1 LYLLEEKVSVG
12 PKKALF
18 DDDTFVMKRTLKPL
32 HEVYT
37 NIYIPYKS
45 YNNQC
50 ISIYFQINNFQFSSS
65 KSKSHDK
72 LYTENTFDIPKSTY
86 MDMFN
91 NHNKIPL
98 SPPSRTKLLESSM
111 GKSRQKP
118 CEPVLQSKELFNT
131 LIDSPCTKYEKVQ
144 FNNALSSASK
154 YLLNRHLESVQQN
167 ADIFNVSTPDVN
179 LCPVNENHFN
189 KFTTPSLLDLSIT
202 PKPDICK
209 SHSQTQTSNLPSII
223 EVTKNKKN
231 DEICQNQTS
240 NVPLSVEEQ
249 IEGLK
254 NKDID
259 DIRQTQISNLSLLV
273 EDIEELK
280 KKEIDDIRQTKSQC
294 CDLMKTRF
302 KEIELE
308 IEKHFGIM
316 ENKVNENYDKLIKK
330 IQDGNN
336 DSVESQTSI
345 VTTETVKEKNY
356 TRMTG
361 AFGIFNNLN
370 KDCSFLKTPKTK
382 GKTREEMLNR
392 GVLTPCTMSFVLQEQ
407 LMHLNSSS

>member
-1 LYLLEEKVSVG
+1 MSIG

-32 HEVYT
+32 HEVYA
-37 NIYIPYKS
+37 NIYLLYKIS
-45 YNNQC
+45 NNQC

-86 MDMFN
+86 MEMFN

-98 SPPSRTKLLESSM
+98 SPPSRIKLLESTM

-167 ADIFNVSTPDVN
+167 ADIFNASIPDVN
-179 LCPVNENHFN
+179 FSPVNENQFN
-189 KFTTPSLLDLSIT
+189 KFKTPSLIDLSIT
-202 PKPDICK
+202 PTPDIGQSQSQTQISNLPLSVGVTKNKRIDDIC
-209 SHSQTQTSNLPSII
+209 QTQTSNM
-223 EVTKNKKN
+223 
-231 DEICQNQTS
+231 
-240 NVPLSVEEQ
+240 PLLTEEVEE
-249 IEGLK
+249 LK

-259 DIRQTQISNLSLLV
+259 DIRQTQTPNVSLLI

-280 KKEIDDIRQTKSQC
+280 KKEVDDIRQTKSQC
-294 CDLMKTRF
+294 CNLMKTRF

-308 IEKHFGIM
+308 IEKLFGIM

-330 IQDGNN
+330 VQDGNN
-336 DSVESQTSI
+336 DSVESQTSNI
-345 VTTETVKEKNY
+345 TTETVKEKNY

>member
-1 LYLLEEKVSVG
+1 MNKERRVGRRSVVQNLVKLTPEFDNEDKVSIG

-32 HEVYT
+32 HE
-37 NIYIPYKS
+37 
-45 YNNQC
+45 
-50 ISIYFQINNFQFSSS
+50 INNFQFSSS

-98 SPPSRTKLLESSM
+98 SPPSKSKLLESSM
-111 GKSRQKP
+111 GKSRQQP

-131 LIDSPCTKYEKVQ
+131 LIDSPCTQYEKVQ

-154 YLLNRHLESVQQN
+154 YLLNRHLESVQKN
-167 ADIFNVSTPDVN
+167 TDIFNVSIPDVN
-179 LCPVNENHFN
+179 LSPVTENNFN
-189 KFTTPSLLDLSIT
+189 QFITPSLIDLSIT
-202 PKPDICK
+202 PKPDLCQ
-209 SHSQTQTSNLPSII
+209 SHSQTQKPNLPLLD
-223 EVTKNKKN
+223 EVMQNKEFDN
-231 DEICQNQTS
+231 ICETQSS
-240 NVPLSVEEQ
+240 NMSLSVEK

-254 NKDID
+254 NKNID

-280 KKEIDDIRQTKSQC
+280 KKEIDDIRQTKLQC
-294 CDLMKTRF
+294 CNLMKTRF

-308 IEKHFGIM
+308 IEKHFGII
-316 ENKVNENYDKLIKK
+316 ENKVNENYDKLVKK

-336 DSVESQTSI
+336 ESVESQTSN
-345 VTTETVKEKNY
+345 VNVETVKKKNY

-361 AFGIFNNLN
+361 AYGIFNNLN

-382 GKTREEMLNR
+382 GKTREEMLNK

>member
-1 LYLLEEKVSVG
+1 
-12 PKKALF
+12 
-18 DDDTFVMKRTLKPL
+18 
-32 HEVYT
+32 
-37 NIYIPYKS
+37 
-45 YNNQC
+45 
-50 ISIYFQINNFQFSSS
+50 
-65 KSKSHDK
+65 
-72 LYTENTFDIPKSTY
+72 

-91 NHNKIPL
+91 DHNKIPL
-98 SPPSRTKLLESSM
+98 SPPSRIKLLESSK
-111 GKSRQKP
+111 GNTRQKP

-167 ADIFNVSTPDVN
+167 ADIFNVSIPDVN
-179 LCPVNENHFN
+179 LCPVNENNFN
-189 KFTTPSLLDLSIT
+189 KFITPSLIDLSIT
-202 PKPDICK
+202 PKPDICQ
-209 SHSQTQTSNLPSII
+209 SHNQTQTSNLPLLV
-223 EVTKNKKN
+223 EVTKDKKN
-231 DEICQNQTS
+231 DDICQTQTL
-240 NVPLSVEEQ
+240 NTPLLVEE
-249 IEGLK
+249 IEELK
-254 NKDID
+254 NKNIEDIC
-259 DIRQTQISNLSLLV
+259 QTQTSNLSLLV

-316 ENKVNENYDKLIKK
+316 ENKLNENYDKLIKK

-336 DSVESQTSI
+336 DCSVESQTSN

-382 GKTREEMLNR
+382 GKTREEMLNK

>member
-1 LYLLEEKVSVG
+1 MHIFTYSS
-12 PKKALF
+12 
-18 DDDTFVMKRTLKPL
+18 
-32 HEVYT
+32 
-37 NIYIPYKS
+37 YKS
-45 YNNQC
+45 NNNQC
-50 ISIYFQINNFQFSSS
+50 ILIYFQINNFQFSSS

-72 LYTENTFDIPKSTY
+72 LYTENTYDIPKSTY
-86 MDMFN
+86 MDIFN

-98 SPPSRTKLLESSM
+98 SPPSRIKLLESSM

-118 CEPVLQSKELFNT
+118 CEPVLQSKELFNS
-131 LIDSPCTKYEKVQ
+131 LIDSPCSHFEKLQ

-167 ADIFNVSTPDVN
+167 ADMFNVSNPDMD
-179 LCPVNENHFN
+179 LAHVNENNFN
-189 KFTTPSLLDLSIT
+189 KFITPSLIDLSI
-202 PKPDICK
+202 PLKPEPDICK
-209 SHSQTQTSNLPSII
+209 SDNQTKMSNLPLLD
-223 EVTKNKKN
+223 EVSKNKKI
-231 DEICQNQTS
+231 DGICQTQKS
-240 NVPLSVEEQ
+240 NMPLLVEE
-249 IEGLK
+249 IEGSK
-254 NKDID
+254 NEDID
-259 DIRQTQISNLSLLV
+259 DIRQTSNLSLLV

-280 KKEIDDIRQTKSQC
+280 KNEVDEIRQTKSLC
-294 CDLMKTRF
+294 CNLIKTRL

-336 DSVESQTSI
+336 DTVESQTSNI
-345 VTTETVKEKNY
+345 TTETVKEKNY

-370 KDCSFLKTPKTK
+370 TDCSFLKTPKTK
-382 GKTREEMLNR
+382 GKTREEMLSK

>member
-1 LYLLEEKVSVG
+1 MNKERRVGRRSVVQNLVKLTPEFDNEEKVSIG

-32 HEVYT
+32 HE
-37 NIYIPYKS
+37 
-45 YNNQC
+45 
-50 ISIYFQINNFQFSSS
+50 INNFQFSSS

-98 SPPSRTKLLESSM
+98 SPPSRIKLLESSM

-179 LCPVNENHFN
+179 LCPVSENHFN
-189 KFTTPSLLDLSIT
+189 KFTTPSLIDLSIT
-202 PKPDICK
+202 PKPDICQT
-209 SHSQTQTSNLPSII
+209 HSQSQTSNLPLLV
-223 EVTKNKKN
+223 EVTKNN
-231 DEICQNQTS
+231 DDIYQNQTS
-240 NVPLSVEEQ
+240 NMPLLVEE
-249 IEGLK
+249 IEGFK

-330 IQDGNN
+330 FQDGNN

-382 GKTREEMLNR
+382 GKTREEMLNK

>member
-1 LYLLEEKVSVG
+1 LYSLEEKVSVG

-37 NIYIPYKS
+37 NIYIQHKNK
-45 YNNQC
+45 NNKY
-50 ISIYFQINNFQFSSS
+50 ISIYFQINNFQFTSS

-98 SPPSRTKLLESSM
+98 SPPSRIKLLESSM

-118 CEPVLQSKELFNT
+118 YEPVLQSKELFNT

-154 YLLNRHLESVQQN
+154 YLLNRHLESVQKN
-167 ADIFNVSTPDVN
+167 ADIFNVSIPDVN
-179 LCPVNENHFN
+179 LTSVYENNSN
-189 KFTTPSLLDLSIT
+189 KLITPSLIDLSVT
-202 PKPDICK
+202 LKPDICQ
-209 SHSQTQTSNLPSII
+209 SLSQSQTSNLPLLD
-223 EVTKNKKN
+223 EVMKNEEVDDTCKT
-231 DEICQNQTS
+231 QTS
-240 NVPLSVEEQ
+240 NMPLLVEE
-249 IEGLK
+249 IEELK
-254 NKDID
+254 NKEID
-259 DIRQTQISNLSLLV
+259 DIRQTQTLNLSLLV

-280 KKEIDDIRQTKSQC
+280 KKEIDDIRQTKLQC
-294 CDLMKTRF
+294 CNLMKTRF

-316 ENKVNENYDKLIKK
+316 ENKVNENYDKLLKK
-330 IQDGNN
+330 VQDGNN
-336 DSVESQTSI
+336 DSESQTSNI
-345 VTTETVKEKNY
+345 TAETVKEKNY

-361 AFGIFNNLN
+361 AYGIFNNLN

-382 GKTREEMLNR
+382 GKTREEMLNK

>member
-1 LYLLEEKVSVG
+1 MYLLEEKISIG

-32 HEVYT
+32 HEVYIT
-37 NIYIPYKS
+37 IYIQYK
-45 YNNQC
+45 NNINQY

-98 SPPSRTKLLESSM
+98 SPPSRIKLLESSM

-167 ADIFNVSTPDVN
+167 ADIFNVSIPDVN
-179 LCPVNENHFN
+179 ECPVNENNFN
-189 KFTTPSLLDLSIT
+189 KCITPSLIDQSIT
-202 PKPDICK
+202 PKPDICQ
-209 SHSQTQTSNLPSII
+209 SHSQAQTSN
-223 EVTKNKKN
+223 K
-231 DEICQNQTS
+231 
-240 NVPLSVEEQ
+240 PLLVEE
-249 IEGLK
+249 IEGSK

-259 DIRQTQISNLSLLV
+259 DICQIQISNLSLLV

-330 IQDGNN
+330 IQNGNN

-382 GKTREEMLNR
+382 GKTREEMLNK

>member
-1 LYLLEEKVSVG
+1 MNKERRVGRRSVVQNLVKLTPEYDNEEKVSVG

-32 HEVYT
+32 HE
-37 NIYIPYKS
+37 
-45 YNNQC
+45 
-50 ISIYFQINNFQFSSS
+50 INNFQFTSS

-72 LYTENTFDIPKSTY
+72 LFTENTFDIPKSTY
-86 MDMFN
+86 MDMFS

-98 SPPSRTKLLESSM
+98 SPPSRMKLLESSM

-167 ADIFNVSTPDVN
+167 SDIFNVSTPDVN

-189 KFTTPSLLDLSIT
+189 KFTAPSLIDLSIT
-202 PKPDICK
+202 PKPDICQ
-209 SHSQTQTSNLPSII
+209 SHNQTQTSNLPLLV

-231 DEICQNQTS
+231 DDICQNQTS
-240 NVPLSVEEQ
+240 NMPILVEE

-259 DIRQTQISNLSLLV
+259 DIRPTQISNLSLLV

-382 GKTREEMLNR
+382 GKTREEMLNK

>member
-1 LYLLEEKVSVG
+1 MNKERRVGRRSVVQNLVKLTPEYDDINEKKVSVG

-32 HEVYT
+32 HE
-37 NIYIPYKS
+37 
-45 YNNQC
+45 
-50 ISIYFQINNFQFSSS
+50 INNFQFSSS

-72 LYTENTFDIPKSTY
+72 LYTENTYDIPKSTY
-86 MDMFN
+86 MDIFN

-98 SPPSRTKLLESSM
+98 SPPSRIKRLESSM
-111 GKSRQKP
+111 GRSRQQP

-131 LIDSPCTKYEKVQ
+131 LIDSPCTNYEKLQ

-167 ADIFNVSTPDVN
+167 ADMFNVSNPDVD
-179 LCPVNENHFN
+179 LAHVNENNYN
-189 KFTTPSLLDLSIT
+189 KFITPSLIDLSIN
-202 PKPDICK
+202 PKPELDICK
-209 SHSQTQTSNLPSII
+209 SETKTSSLPLLD
-223 EVTKNKKN
+223 EVSKNKKIDN
-231 DEICQNQTS
+231 ICLAQKPNM
-240 NVPLSVEEQ
+240 PLLVEE
-249 IEGLK
+249 IEGSK
-254 NKDID
+254 NGDID
-259 DIRQTQISNLSLLV
+259 DIRQTSNLSLLV

-280 KKEIDDIRQTKSQC
+280 KNEIDDIRQTKSLC
-294 CDLMKTRF
+294 CDLIKTRF

-336 DSVESQTSI
+336 DTVESQTSN

-382 GKTREEMLNR
+382 GKTREEMLNK